1 MNDFYSRTEGL
12 IGTDA
17 LNKLTGATVA
27 VFGIGGV
34 GSYALEA
41 LVRSGIGHLF
51 ICDCDNVEASNL
63 NRQLIATR
71 KTLGT
76 PKTEAATMR
85 CKEINPDVKITAFQN
100 FVTTDTPLPFNDFD
114 FIIDA
119 VDNVTAKLYLIDS
132 ANKNNIPIISVM
144 GTGNKLCPEKL
155 RIDDIYSTSMCPL
168 CRVMRYELK
177 KRNIKKLDVVWSDE
191 QPKNHNCTDT
201 KTNGRPAPASMSFVP
216 GSAGL
221 IAASYVIRKLI
232 GE

>member
-12 IGTDA
+12 IGKEA
-17 LNKLTGATVA
+17 LKRLKDSTVA

-51 ICDCDNVEASNL
+51 ICDCDRVETSNL
-63 NRQLIATR
+63 NRQLIATHE
-71 KTLGT
+71 TIGS
-76 PKTEAATMR
+76 PKTEAATFR
-85 CKEINPDVKITAFQN
+85 CQAINPDVKITALQGFI
-100 FVTTDTPLPFNDFD
+100 TTDSPLPFDDFD

-119 VDNVTAKLYLIDS
+119 VDNVTAKLYLIKQATDMG
-132 ANKNNIPIISVM
+132 IPIISVM
-144 GTGNKLCPEKL
+144 GTGNKLYPERL

-177 KRNIKKLDVVWSDE
+177 KRDIKKLDVIWSDE
-191 QPKNHNCTDT
+191 QPRVSKSEDIRQ
-201 KTNGRPAPASMSFVP
+201 NGRPAPASMAFVP

-221 IAASYVIRKLI
+221 MAASFVIRRLI